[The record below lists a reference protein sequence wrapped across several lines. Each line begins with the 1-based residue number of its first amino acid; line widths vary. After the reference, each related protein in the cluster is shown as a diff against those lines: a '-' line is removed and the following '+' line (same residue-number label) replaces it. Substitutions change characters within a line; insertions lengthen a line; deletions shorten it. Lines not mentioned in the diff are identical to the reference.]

1 MSTVVDKVK
10 TSGNVVRGRAV
21 ALRGLAKELT
31 GKLTGNRRL
40 QVAGMAD
47 QGKGRFSRAIVRVK
61 PAIDKVTGRVTGLV
75 RRNS

>member
-10 TSGNVVRGRAV
+10 TSGNVVRGRAFV
-21 ALRGLAKELT
+21 LRGMAKELT
-31 GKLTGNRRL
+31 GKLTGNRQLRSRGW
-40 QVAGMAD
+40 QTRARAGS
-47 QGKGRFSRAIVRVK
+47 GGRSCGVK

>member
-21 ALRGLAKELT
+21 ALRGMAKELT

-61 PAIDKVTGRVTGLV
+61 PAIDKVTGLV